1 MSTTESAK
9 PSKLPPFDPAD
20 PIGIDDLLDPEDLA
34 IRSTVRAWA
43 DDRVLPHIAEWY
55 ENGEL
60 PGIREL
66 ARELGS
72 IGALGMSLQGYGCA
86 GATAVQYGLACLE
99 LEAADSGIRSLVSVQ
114 GSLAMYAIH
123 RFGSEE
129 QKERWLPGMAA
140 GEIIGCFGLTEPDH
154 GSDPAGMR
162 TYAKRDP
169 GGAAGPDDAGSGG
182 DWVLS
187 GRKMWITNGSVAG
200 VAVVWAQTDEGIR
213 GFVVPTDTPGFSAP
227 EIKHKWSLRASVT
240 SELVLDEVRLPA
252 DAVLPG
258 VTGLRG
264 PLSCLSHARYGIV
277 WGAMGAARASFE
289 AAVDYAKTREQFG
302 RPIGGFQLTQAK
314 LADMAVELHKGI
326 LLAHHLGRRMDAGR
340 LRPEQVS
347 FGKLNNVREAIEIC
361 RTSRTILGANGISL
375 EYPVMRHATNLES
388 VLTYEGTVEM
398 HQLVLGKALTGLDA
412 FR

>member
-1 MSTTESAK
+1 MPAS
-9 PSKLPPFDPAD
+9 FDPAD
-20 PIGIDDLLDPEDLA
+20 PLGIDDLLDPDDLA
-34 IRSTVRAWA
+34 VRDTVRAWA
-43 DDRVLPHIAEWY
+43 ADRVLPYVADWY
-55 ENGEL
+55 EQGEL
-60 PGIREL
+60 PGVRDL
-66 ARELGS
+66 ARELGG
-72 IGALGMSLQGYGCA
+72 IGALGMSLSGYGCA
-86 GATAVQYGLACLE
+86 GASAVQYGLACLE

-114 GSLAMYAIH
+114 GSLAMYALH

-129 QKERWLPGMAA
+129 QKREWLPRMAA
-140 GEIIGCFGLTEPDH
+140 GEVIGCFGLTEPDH

-162 TYAKRDP
+162 TYAVRD
-169 GGAAGPDDAGSGG
+169 GT
-182 DWVLS
+182 DWVLN

-200 VAVVWAQTDEGIR
+200 VAVVWARTDEGIR
-213 GFVVPTDTPGFSAP
+213 GFVVPTDRPGFSAP

-240 SELVLDEVRLPA
+240 SELVLDDVRLPA
-252 DAVLPG
+252 DAVLPE

-264 PLSCLSHARYGIV
+264 PLSCLTHARYGIV
-277 WGAMGAARASFE
+277 WGAMGAARACFE
-289 AAVDYAKTREQFG
+289 TAVEYARTREQFG

-361 RTSRTILGANGISL
+361 RTARTVLGANGISL

-398 HQLVLGKALTGLDA
+398 HQLVLGKALTGIDA

>member
-1 MSTTESAK
+1 MAAS
-9 PSKLPPFDPAD
+9 PKLPAFDPAD
-20 PIGIDDLLDPEDLA
+20 PLGIDDLLEPEDLA
-34 IRSTVRAWA
+34 VRDTVRSWA
-43 DDRVLPHIAEWY
+43 ADRVLPHIADWY
-55 ENGEL
+55 ESGEL

-66 ARELGS
+66 ARELGG
-72 IGALGMSLQGYGCA
+72 IGALGMSLEGYGCA
-86 GATAVQYGLACLE
+86 GASAVQYGLACLE

-123 RFGSEE
+123 RFGSEGQRQE
-129 QKERWLPGMAA
+129 WLPRMAG
-140 GEIIGCFGLTEPDH
+140 GEVIGCFGLTEPDH
-154 GSDPAGMR
+154 GSDPANMR
-162 TYAKRDP
+162 TNAKRDT
-169 GGAAGPDDAGSGG
+169 GG
-182 DWVLS
+182 DWVLN

-200 VAVVWAQTDEGIR
+200 VAVVWAQTEEGIR
-213 GFVVPTDTPGFSAP
+213 GFVVPTDSPGFSAP

-240 SELVLDEVRLPA
+240 SELVLDDVRLPA
-252 DAVLPG
+252 DAVLPEA
-258 VTGLRG
+258 TGLRG

-277 WGAMGAARASFE
+277 WGSMGAARSSFA
-289 AAVDYAKTREQFG
+289 AAVEYAKSREQFG
-302 RPIGGFQLTQAK
+302 RAIGGFQLTQAK

-347 FGKLNNVREAIEIC
+347 FGKLNNVREAIDIC
-361 RTSRTILGANGISL
+361 RTARTILGANGISL

>member
-1 MSTTESAK
+1 MSARSRT
-9 PSKLPPFDPAD
+9 PLPPFDPTD
-20 PIGIDDLLDPEDLA
+20 PLGIDDLLEPEDLA
-34 IRSTVRAWA
+34 IRETVRGWA
-43 DDRVLPHIAEWY
+43 ADRVLPHIADWY
-55 ENGEL
+55 EKGEL
-60 PGIREL
+60 PGIRDL

-72 IGALGMSLQGYGCA
+72 IGALGMSLEGYGCA
-86 GATAVQYGLACLE
+86 GASSVQYGLACLE

-129 QKERWLPGMAA
+129 QKQRWLPGMAA

-154 GSDPAGMR
+154 GSDPASMR
-162 TYAKRDP
+162 TFAKKD
-169 GGAAGPDDAGSGG
+169 GT
-182 DWVLS
+182 DWVLT

-200 VAVVWAQTDEGIR
+200 VAVVWAHTDDGIR
-213 GFVVPTDTPGFSAP
+213 GFVVPTETPGFSAP

-252 DAVLPG
+252 DAVLPE
-258 VTGLRG
+258 VTGLKG

-277 WGAMGAARASFE
+277 WGAMGAARSSFE
-289 AAVDYAKTREQFG
+289 AAVEYSKTREQFG

-326 LLAHHLGRRMDAGR
+326 LLAHHLGRRLDAGR